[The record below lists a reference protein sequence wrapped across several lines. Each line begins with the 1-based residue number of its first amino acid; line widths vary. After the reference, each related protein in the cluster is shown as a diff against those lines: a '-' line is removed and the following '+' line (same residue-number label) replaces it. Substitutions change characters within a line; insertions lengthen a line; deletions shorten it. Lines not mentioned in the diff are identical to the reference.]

1 MIFDDAQIWLGIA
14 EPKQFFGPFVRI
26 EGTGFGG
33 NLWNEN
39 EPARI
44 KTAFFLEPCFHGN
57 DQFTQT
63 GSGQRQ

>member
-44 KTAFFLEPCFHGN
+44 KTILL
-57 DQFTQT
+57 
-63 GSGQRQ
+63 S